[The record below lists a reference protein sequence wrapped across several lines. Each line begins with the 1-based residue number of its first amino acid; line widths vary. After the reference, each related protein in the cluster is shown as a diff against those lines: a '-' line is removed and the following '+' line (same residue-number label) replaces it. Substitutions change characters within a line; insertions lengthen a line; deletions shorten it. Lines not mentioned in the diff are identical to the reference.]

1 MVFPHGYGA
10 LPAPIGGIMYFL
22 PLPSRLTNMAILAT
36 GFALTFASAVY
47 FFAWNWY
54 GMPEAIRFFL
64 TGGVSAL
71 CLALSFFAE
80 RRGLM
85 RAAAIA
91 LLGTALFIGLFW
103 VTFGQIFQSGATAW
117 ELCLVWAASIVP
129 LFLLRR
135 NASLWNLIIAL
146 LFIASWGNIL
156 SQALVYTHVREL
168 HLLPM
173 LLTAAGGCAIALFPQ
188 LRRRSPYGLNVWF
201 ALPLTLLLATA
212 TALCLQFIL
221 FHPSRHAGIAE
232 LAAGPATIVIV
243 LAAALRSRH
252 ALTLCEAA
260 LAFVVVLNALLLR
273 GFDHL
278 SSAKLAFLFTVAN
291 LIFTF
296 LLAIALPRL
305 RQNLTSTAFPC
316 RLLSLVPS
324 FLGGFIAAIS
334 FIALITLTFLEHTA
348 VLLGSGLAFMVC
360 GIVFWRMR
368 GKNVFLSVLSAT
380 IVSGG
385 ALCFHISL
393 LNHDSAIITA
403 SVWAAALSIYILI
416 NSAVL
421 RFFFLFWA
429 LVTGIFFLPQTMGVS
444 PCLFLAFLLFL
455 PLAAAA
461 FGRFPRGVLRPAAFA
476 CLCAFPAMPLVMA
489 EITNGKT
496 GERILITLA
505 ALNLVLLLFRQ
516 IPKPCSF
523 AFPKLG
529 KTTAGLAAILSLWFF
544 SPLES
549 LFSLNLI
556 FAGVGNTPNHAADE
570 VETTP
575 AFDKALTVLGII
587 SLTASLV
594 FFYYGID
601 HSFPLENMAMAVFKS
616 ATPFLNMTMAA
627 GIPGICLIGIGMW
640 AEGSNKPKAHKKPE
654 TPQFPPILRH
664 ALPFAIFAS
673 LMTGAACMAIADR
686 KNLLQSGDE
695 ILLSLRPR
703 DPREFMIGDYMDLT
717 YDIERDFP
725 AEGSIC
731 MPLSVDELGIARP
744 MPNSIKKGDCKGVP
758 APAVFVEASS
768 HGFARLRLPHR
779 YYFEHGLAFV
789 YADAAFAV
797 LRCDKNN
804 NCLLKGLANADRRP
818 ILPPKR

>member
-1 MVFPHGYGA
+1 
-10 LPAPIGGIMYFL
+10 MYFL

-54 GMPEAIRFFL
+54 GMPEAIRFLL

-71 CLALSFFAE
+71 CLMLSFLAE
-80 RRGLM
+80 RRGCM
-85 RAAAIA
+85 RTAAIA
-91 LLGTALFIGLFW
+91 LFGTALFIGIFW

-117 ELCLVWAASIVP
+117 ELCLVWAANIVP

-146 LFIASWGNIL
+146 LFIASWGRII
-156 SQALVYTHVREL
+156 SQALVYTDVREL

-173 LLTAAGGCAIALFPQ
+173 LLTAAGSCVIALFPQ
-188 LRRRSPYGLNVWF
+188 LRRRSPYGLNAWF

-221 FHPSRHAGIAE
+221 FSPSRPTGMPE
-232 LAAGPATIVIV
+232 LVAGPASLVIV
-243 LAAALRSRH
+243 LAAAMRTRH
-252 ALTLCEAA
+252 ALTLCETA

-278 SSAKLAFLFTVAN
+278 SSAKLALLFTATN

-296 LLAIALPRL
+296 LLAIALPRMWK
-305 RQNLTSTAFPC
+305 NLTFPAFSS
-316 RLLSLVPS
+316 RLFSLVPP

-360 GIVFWRMR
+360 GIVLWRMR

-380 IVSGG
+380 IVFGG
-385 ALCFHISL
+385 CLCFHISL
-393 LNHDSAIITA
+393 LNHDFAIIIA
-403 SVWAAALSIYILI
+403 SVWAAALFLYILI
-416 NSAVL
+416 DCAAL
-421 RFFFLFWA
+421 RFFSLFWA
-429 LVTGIFFLPQTMGVS
+429 LSTSIFFLPQTIGIF
-444 PCLFLAFLLFL
+444 PYLFIALLLFL
-455 PLAAAA
+455 PLTAAA
-461 FGRFPRGVLRPAAFA
+461 FGRFPRGVLRTAAFA
-476 CLCAFPAMPLVMA
+476 CLCVFPATPLIMA
-489 EITNGKT
+489 DMANGNVGKRT
-496 GERILITLA
+496 LITLA
-505 ALNLVLLLFRQ
+505 ALNLVAFLFRQ
-516 IPKPCSF
+516 IPPLSYF
-523 AFPKLG
+523 ATHKLV
-529 KTTAGLAAILSLWFF
+529 KIAAGIAALFSLWLF

-549 LFSLNLI
+549 LFALNLI
-556 FAGVGNTPNHAADE
+556 FAGVGNAPNHAADE
-570 VETTP
+570 GEITP

-601 HSFPLENMAMAVFKS
+601 HSFPLENMAIAVFKS
-616 ATPFLNMTMAA
+616 ATPFLNMTMAT
-627 GIPGICLIGIGMW
+627 GIPGICLFLMGMW
-640 AEGSNKPKAHKKPE
+640 IECRNRQKTYRTHE
-654 TPQFPPILRH
+654 TPPLPPILRH
-664 ALPFAIFAS
+664 ALPFAMFAA
-673 LMTGAACMAIADR
+673 LMTGVACTAIADR
-686 KNLLQSGDE
+686 KNLLQTGDE

-725 AEGSIC
+725 AEGPLC
-731 MPLSVDELGIARP
+731 MPLTVDELGIARP
-744 MPNSIKKGDCKGVP
+744 MLGNIKKGDCNGVP
-758 APAVFVEASS
+758 APAVRVNASS
-768 HGFARLRLPHR
+768 HGFARLSLPHR

-797 LRCDKNN
+797 LRCDKKN
-804 NCLLKGLANADRRP
+804 NCLLKGLAMPTGDPFCSLRARG
-818 ILPPKR
+818 